1 MVRYGK
7 ASAASTKKGAA
18 SWSAGASISAPLVN
32 DRVGISLSAFTK
44 KDGSWLDRVPLEGGG
59 VAAGKDV
66 HRRTATSPRAA
77 VALRPMERSDERR
90 VGQEWVR
97 TRRSRWAPYS

>member
-1 MVRYGK
+1 MRLYGK

-44 KDGSWLDRVPLEGGG
+44 KDDGWLARVPLDGGG
-59 VAAGKDV
+59 VAAVKDV
-66 HRRTATSPRAA
+66 KRGTATSQRPA
-77 VALRPMERSDERR
+77 VALRPLENQTTTPAISL
-90 VGQEWVR
+90 QR
-97 TRRSRWAPYS
+97 TTRNATDQH